1 MDIKICKIKDLTD
14 IYGLWNKS
22 LGDLWPIEIAQLENR
37 LIQGMSF
44 VAENNG
50 KLLGYVNCQFI
61 DKKGQ
66 ITLIMVNKD
75 KQRKGIG
82 TQLLNEARKYLTE
95 NGIETIVVGS
105 GAGSYFWPG
114 IPKNLI
120 SAINFFRKNGLVK
133 SETNLDMALNLQ
145 NYVMPADITINTA
158 SAIFKIST
166 IQDEDRKDL
175 TEFEKLNFSNWVK
188 YFNDTKNNNILI
200 ARLKSKIVGSVI
212 LLESKGFI
220 WSKLLDESGG
230 FGALGVSEEQ
240 RGKGIG
246 LALAARA
253 TGILKER
260 GNKNSFLGWTYLDKW
275 YGKLGYKVWREYTY
289 GHFAKGSN

>member
-1 MDIKICKIKDLTD
+1 MDIKIYKSKDFTD
-14 IYGLWNKS
+14 IYDLWNES
-22 LGDLWPIEIAQLENR
+22 LGDLWPIEMVQLENR
-37 LIQGMSF
+37 LSQGISF

-50 KLLGYVNCQFI
+50 NIIGYINCQLV

-66 ITLIMVNKD
+66 ITLIMVSKD
-75 KQRKGIG
+75 QQRKGIG
-82 TQLLNEARKYLTE
+82 TQLLDEAKKYLIK
-95 NGIETIVVGS
+95 NGTETISVGS
-105 GAGSYFWPG
+105 GVGSYFWPG

-120 SAINFFRKNGLVK
+120 SATNFYKKNGLVK
-133 SETNLDMALNLQ
+133 SETNLDMVGNLQ
-145 NYVMPADITINTA
+145 NYITLANVTA
-158 SAIFKIST
+158 NITGATLEIDTLKV
-166 IQDEDRKDL
+166 DDKKDL
-175 TEFEKLNFSNWVK
+175 IEFEKLNFPNWVK
-188 YFNDTKNNNILI
+188 YFEDTQNNNVLI
-200 ARLKSKIVGSVI
+200 SRLESKIVGSVI

-253 TGILKER
+253 TEILKER

-275 YGKLGYKVWREYTY
+275 YGKLGYSVWREYEY
-289 GHFAKGSN
+289 GSLT